1 MASSI
6 STHLNK
12 ILSSVYG
19 EEVRQAIHDAILQCY
34 EDVSSPSLNQ
44 TAFLNAINTA
54 VRNGTLTGLTLTN
67 GCIDTAKLADYVVTT
82 VKLSDGSVTTEKLA
96 NKAVSTE
103 KLGDSSVTSEKIA
116 DGAVKTN
123 DISDGAVTTDKIADG
138 AITSDKFNKSEIFKN
153 GFVQSGHITDGAVTE
168 SKIADGAV
176 TTDKIADGAIT
187 GDKLKMNDIFKD
199 NVIHTN
205 HIEDGAV
212 DATKLADESV
222 ETNHIRE
229 LAVTTEKIA
238 PGAITKSRIANKA
251 IDKDKLN
258 LEDFLST
265 ESYEGVTN
273 HIVASTAERVFRM
286 ITGLQNVTGNT
297 SKTLA
302 DTILAVNEAG
312 NDAAIALANTNKLQ
326 RSIDSISLAMDAKA
340 DGCYVEN
347 GYLYLTCNNEIIAG
361 PYGPFA
367 GDGGGSGGGS
377 GGNNAVITL
386 SNTTGWIGTTV
397 ASGDD
402 CTVKLSWSSIED
414 DMPTGNGVAR
424 IIVNGITKA
433 SLEIPQGEISINVK
447 DYLTSGANVVRIT
460 VSDIYGNNRTI
471 NFSITTVSAS
481 LSSSFDSSEIFTGP
495 INFTYIPVGDAEKT
509 VHFILDGTEIGT
521 AVVTPSG
528 RQQTYLIP
536 AQSHGSHSLRVYF
549 DAVIGARTIRSNELY
564 FELTCTAIGGDDPI
578 ITSSFSLESVDQYSL
593 VVVPY
598 RVYTPTSDKS
608 VVKLY
613 IDDELVSTQTV
624 DRTEQTYSFRAN
636 DPGSM
641 SFKIESG
648 RVSKTITFTVVESEI
663 DVEATTDSL
672 VLHLDA
678 KGRSNNEERR
688 NEWKYN
694 DISATMFNFGFKQ
707 DGWLYDS
714 DGANILRLI
723 GDARVEIP
731 YKIFERDFKTTGKTI
746 EIEFSTRQV
755 SNYDAVIF
763 SCWAD
768 DIGIKITP
776 QSITFKGSQNEISA
790 LYKDNEHIRLAI
802 TVDKQNENRL
812 ILVYIN
818 GVMSRAIQY
827 TSGER
832 FSQLTPVN
840 ISIGSNDCGI
850 DIYGIRIYDNN
861 LTREQV
867 LDNWIADSSTG
878 NLMLER
884 YAHNNVYDQY
894 GKITTANLPND
905 LPYFIIEAAELPQ
918 YKGDKKTCS
927 GSYVDP
933 VSSANSF
940 TFKGCQINV
949 QGTSSAIYYRK
960 NYDMQFKEGFDM
972 QGGNQPN
979 YKLKSNSIPFNRFV
993 LKADVASSESSNN
1006 TVLSS
1011 FYSDTLPYKTR
1022 EQIADSRVRHGIE
1035 GIPIVVFW
1043 YNPDTGVTS
1052 FLGKYNFNLPKRAP
1066 APYGYSGN
1074 MESWEWERNN
1084 SDNVKFKDDDFE
1096 TQAWDALKGE
1106 YYPAW
1111 YDDFEARFPSDEWR
1125 DYTKLKEL
1133 ISWVKSTNRDA
1144 ATNEALPSP
1153 VVYRLNTTATVN
1165 DFVGDNSFTV
1175 VEESGGIKK
1184 ITFTKDTPAYRLT
1197 KFRAECPDRFQMDSV
1212 YYYYLFTEL
1221 FLMIDSRAKN
1231 MFIGFKGD
1239 DVTIPGS
1246 AIDRKAVIEPYDM
1259 DTALGTNNSGVLM
1272 FGYYLEDTDTV
1283 SSIISG
1289 GDSGGS
1295 DAPVFNAQ
1303 DSVLWVNI
1311 RDAFRAEL
1319 TAMYRTLR
1327 ADRTWS
1333 YQGIEKLF
1341 EDHQAKWPE
1350 AIFNEDAWEK
1360 YIIPLVDPVTVDD
1373 TTGELI
1379 RTDRYLTM
1387 LQGSKEEQRKWWLYN
1402 RFRYMDS
1409 KFVTGDATNNIISM
1423 RVFNS
1428 GTLHLTPAIDAYV
1441 GVSYGG
1447 GTTVSMARTNANEA
1461 VEFPY
1466 HSQSGVTEME
1476 TWIYSAD
1483 IITDVGDLSVFYPNE
1498 LDFSKAT
1505 RLKRLKIGS
1514 SATGYSNAN
1523 LRALDVRNSEMLE
1536 FIDVRNCPN
1545 LAITV
1550 NLESSPRLKEAYF
1563 DGTAITGVD
1572 LAEGAVI
1579 EQLHLPNTITTLTLM
1594 NLNNLTELQIAGYS
1608 NISRLMLSDISSS
1621 VLDPVTVL
1629 GAIQANSQVY
1639 ISGLYLDVNNA
1650 TEIEDF
1656 FDLLDTMK
1664 GITREKAAN
1673 GEWIYHDFDQAQV
1686 SGTIHITSITGDK
1699 IAELNSRY
1707 PYVTIDADHTESH
1720 LYYYNFDGTELLY
1733 DETIY
1738 DGGDGAYAAT
1748 PSKAS
1753 DAQYVYTFDGWSTRK
1768 EQVNGGD
1775 PEATKGIVANR
1786 NVYAAYTTVVQKY
1799 TVKFYNGSTLLQTV
1813 NDVPY
1818 GGNATYTGTDPSKEG
1833 DWEFTGWDPSP
1844 NAITGATNCYAKFR
1858 YTGYVSRAIINR
1870 SVAEVS
1876 NDKVK
1881 TVRSSAF
1888 SSCSKLTSANFPA
1901 VTSIGSYA
1909 FNSCS
1914 NLTSAN
1920 FPAATI
1926 IDNNAFYGCSKL
1938 TSANFPAATI
1948 INSSAFYECS
1958 KLTSA
1963 NFPAAT
1969 SINTSAFSSCSN
1981 LTSADF
1987 SAVTS
1992 IGSYAFSSCSNL
2004 TSLILRKS
2012 DSICTLANTN
2022 AFNYSSIRSGTGYI
2036 YVPRALVDTYKAAS
2050 NWSTFA
2056 NKFRALEDYTVD
2068 GTITGALDQSK
2079 I

>member
-6 STHLNK
+6 STELNK

-34 EDVSSPSLNQ
+34 EDVSSPSLKQ
-44 TAFLNAINTA
+44 AAFLNAINTA

-82 VKLSDGSVTTEKLA
+82 VKLADGSVTTEKLA

-123 DISDGAVTTDKIADG
+123 DIFDGAITTEKIADG
-138 AITSDKFNKSEIFKN
+138 AITSDKLNKNEIFKN
-153 GFVQSGHITDGAVTE
+153 GFVQSGHIVDGAVTE

-258 LEDFLST
+258 LEDFLSA

-286 ITGLQNVTGNT
+286 ITGLQNNATKMSETLSNT
-297 SKTLA
+297 ISNLN
-302 DTILAVNEAG
+302 DTG
-312 NDAAIALANTNKLQ
+312 NDAALALSNTKKLQ
-326 RSIDSISLAMDAKA
+326 RSIDSLSLSMESKA

-367 GDGGGSGGGS
+367 GDGGGSGGGD
-377 GGNNAVITL
+377 GGNNAIITL
-386 SNTTGWIGTTV
+386 SNTTGWIGTTI
-397 ASGDD
+397 AHGAD
-402 CTVKLSWSSIED
+402 CNLRISWSSIED
-414 DMPTGNGVAR
+414 EMPTGNGVAK

-433 SLEIPQGEISINVK
+433 TIEIPQGEVSINVK
-447 DYLTSGANVVRIT
+447 DYLTAGANVVRVT
-460 VSDIYGNNRTI
+460 VSDIYGNSRTI
-471 NFSITTVSAS
+471 NFSITTVSVS
-481 LSSSFDSSEIFTGP
+481 LSSSFDNSEVFSGP

-509 VHFILDGTEIGT
+509 VHFILDGEEIGT

-549 DAVIGARTIRSNELY
+549 DAVIGSQTIRSNELY

-578 ITSSFSLESVDQYSL
+578 ITSSYSTESVDQYSL
-593 VVVPY
+593 IIIPY
-598 RVYTPTSDKS
+598 RVYTPSSNTSL
-608 VVKLY
+608 VKLY
-613 IDDELVSTQTV
+613 INGDLVSTQTV
-624 DRTEQTYSFRAN
+624 DRTEQTYSFMAN
-636 DPGSM
+636 EQGTVI
-641 SFKIESG
+641 FKIESG
-648 RVSKTITFTVVESEI
+648 TASKEITITVQESDI
-663 DVEATTDSL
+663 NVQPVTDSL

-678 KGRSNNEERR
+678 KGRSNNEGTRDQ
-688 NEWKYN
+688 WTYN
-694 DISATMFNFGFKQ
+694 DISATMSNFGWKL
-707 DGWLYDS
+707 DGWLNDS
-714 DGANILRLI
+714 DGADILRLI

-731 YKIFERDFKTTGKTI
+731 YKIFEKDFKSTGKTI

-755 SNYDAVIF
+755 SDYTTEIL

-768 DIGIKITP
+768 NIGIKITP
-776 QSITFKGSQNEISA
+776 QNIVFRGSQNEISA
-790 LYKDNEHIRLAI
+790 LYKDNEHIRLSI
-802 TVDKQNENRL
+802 TIDKQNENRL
-812 ILVYIN
+812 ILIYIN

-827 TSGER
+827 TAGER

-867 LDNWIADSSTG
+867 LDNWIADSVTG
-878 NLMLER
+878 TLMLER

-905 LPYFIIEAAELPQ
+905 LPYYILEATELPQ
-918 YKGDKKTCS
+918 YKGDKKIIS
-927 GSYVDP
+927 GSYTDP
-933 VSSANSF
+933 VNAAKSF
-940 TFKGCQINV
+940 TFTGCQINV
-949 QGTSSAIYYRK
+949 QGTSSAPYYRK
-960 NYDMQFKEGFDM
+960 NYDLQFKEGFNLSS
-972 QGGNQPN
+972 GNQPKYGIKN
-979 YKLKSNSIPFNRFV
+979 DSIPFNRFV
-993 LKADVASSESSNN
+993 IKADVASSESANN

-1022 EQIADSRVRHGIE
+1022 EQKADPRIRHGIE
-1035 GIPIVVFW
+1035 GVPIVVFW
-1043 YNPDTGVTS
+1043 YNPDTQVTS
-1052 FLGKYNFNLPKRAP
+1052 FLGKYNFNLPKRCP
-1066 APYGYSGN
+1066 DPLGYSGN

-1084 SDNVKFKDDDFE
+1084 SDNVKFKDDDFD
-1096 TQAWDALKGE
+1096 TQAWDELKGE

-1111 YDDFEARFPSDEWR
+1111 YDDFEARFPNSDWK
-1125 DYTKLKEL
+1125 DYTKLKEM
-1133 ISWVKSTNRDA
+1133 ISWVKSTDREQ
-1144 ATNEALPSP
+1144 ATNETLASP
-1153 VVYRLNTTATVN
+1153 VTYRLNTTITVN
-1165 DFVGDNSFTV
+1165 DYIGDTSFTV
-1175 VEESGGIKK
+1175 EDESGGIKK

-1197 KFRAECPDRFQMDSV
+1197 KFRAECPDRFEMDSL

-1303 DSVLWVNI
+1303 DSVLWVNV

-1333 YQGIEKLF
+1333 YQVIEKLF

-1373 TTGELI
+1373 TTGQLI

-1409 KFVTGDATNNIISM
+1409 KFVTGDATSNIISM

-1428 GTLHLTPAIDAYV
+1428 GKLTLTPAIDAYV
-1441 GVSYGG
+1441 GVSFGG
-1447 GTTVSMARTNANEA
+1447 GTTVSMARTTAN
-1461 VEFPY
+1461 VPKEFEY

-1505 RLKRLKIGS
+1505 RLSRLQIGS
-1514 SATGYSNAN
+1514 AAEGYSNAN
-1523 LRALDVRNSEMLE
+1523 LRVLDVRNSEMLE
-1536 FIDVRNCPN
+1536 YIDVRNCPN
-1545 LAITV
+1545 LAIAV
-1550 NLESSPRLKEAYF
+1550 NLESSSRLEEAYF
-1563 DGTAITGVD
+1563 EGTAITGVE
-1572 LAEGAVI
+1572 LAEGGVI
-1579 EQLHLPNTITTLTLM
+1579 EKLHLPNTITTLTLM
-1594 NLNNLTELQIAGYS
+1594 NLNKLTDLQIAGYS
-1608 NISRLMLSDISSS
+1608 NISRLMIANIDPDVIDIFEI
-1621 VLDPVTVL
+1621 LD
-1629 GAIQANSQVY
+1629 AIQPNSQVY
-1639 ISGLYLDVNNA
+1639 IEGLDLEMADA
-1650 TEIEDF
+1650 AEIEEF
-1656 FDLLDTMK
+1656 FDILDTMS
-1664 GITREKAAN
+1664 GVTREKTAS
-1673 GEWIYHDFDQAQV
+1673 GDWIYHDFEKAQV
-1686 SGTIHITSITGDK
+1686 VGKIHTDTLTGNQ
-1699 IAELNSRY
+1699 IASFNERY
-1707 PYVTIDADHTESH
+1707 PYIKVSATHTTSH
-1720 LYYYNFDGTELLY
+1720 LYYYNGETLLTS
-1733 DETIY
+1733 ETVL
-1738 DGGDGAYAAT
+1738 DGGNGSYTGST
-1748 PSKAS
+1748 PTKAQ
-1753 DAQYVYTFDGWSTRK
+1753 DAQYTYTFAGWSKDSDDNT
-1768 EQVNGGD
+1768 VDSDALNGV
-1775 PEATKGIVANR
+1775 VADR
-1786 NVYAAYTTVVQKY
+1786 NVYACYTKTTRKY
-1799 TVKFYNGSTLLQTV
+1799 TVEFYNGETLLQTV
-1813 NDVPY
+1813 NNVPY
-1818 GGNATYTGTDPSKEG
+1818 GGTATYTGETPVSPVDSSLA
-1833 DWEFTGWDPSP
+1833 FLGWDPSP
-1844 NAITGATNCYAKFR
+1844 EHITGPTSCYAQFES
-1858 YTGYVSRAIINR
+1858 GV
-1870 SVAEVS
+1870 EVKEITDS
-1876 NDKVK
+1876 WD
-1881 TVRSSAF
+1881 
-1888 SSCSKLTSANFPA
+1888 
-1901 VTSIGSYA
+1901 
-1909 FNSCS
+1909 
-1914 NLTSAN
+1914 
-1920 FPAATI
+1920 TI
-1926 IDNNAFYGCSKL
+1926 IANIGNGTYSTKYKVGNYKPLDLGTEGIVNMQIAAIDTDELASGSGVAPLTFISIELLNNTVASKRDTSDAAGWEESYIRTNYLPNTILPLIPVNVSSRIQNVNKSFLRATGAKETTITLSEKLWLPSACEIIDGYEGSKASQYALFRNQEDRIKKLNGSNAAWWLRTCNNAYW
-1938 TSANFPAATI
+1938 NMD
-1948 INSSAFYECS
+1948 
-1958 KLTSA
+1958 
-1963 NFPAAT
+1963 
-1969 SINTSAFSSCSN
+1969 SINTSGYRIIE
-1981 LTSADF
+1981 
-1987 SAVTS
+1987 TS
-1992 IGSYAFSSCSNL
+1992 IVGIKKGLCIGFCL
-2004 TSLILRKS
+2004 
-2012 DSICTLANTN
+2012 
-2022 AFNYSSIRSGTGYI
+2022 G
-2036 YVPRALVDTYKAAS
+2036 
-2050 NWSTFA
+2050 
-2056 NKFRALEDYTVD
+2056 
-2068 GTITGALDQSK
+2068 
-2079 I
+2079 